1 MKKLLLIICFVSTCL
16 FGCLSS
22 EEDLII
28 NSDGSGTYK
37 TAVDLSGLFDMMQMM
52 ASMDT
57 SENSELKKISDK
69 NIDSVIS
76 FKSFIDTVSSLTKEE
91 KKLFEKATVRI
102 KMNQEEKNFKL
113 TMTYPFNRM
122 DDLQKLIEL
131 QQSDKV
137 PNPLKQSM
145 GDEMAATGD
154 NGLPSIDKIMN
165 LTFKKGLIERKID
178 QEKLDNLKNNEQFK
192 EAGQVE
198 EMLETITFSST
209 FHLPKAAKNTR
220 GEKLKL
226 SDDKKTVTMNYNLLD
241 LIKTP
246 ASLEF
251 KVEY

>member
-1 MKKLLLIICFVSTCL
+1 MKKLLLLISLSICL
-16 FGCLSS
+16 YGCLST
-22 EEDLII
+22 EENLVI
-28 NSDGSGTYK
+28 NSDGSGTYT
-37 TAVDLSGLFDMMQMM
+37 TAVDLSGMFDMMQMM

-57 SENSELKKISDK
+57 SQNSELKKMSDK

-76 FKSFIDTVSSLTKEE
+76 FKSFIDTVSSLSKDE
-91 KKLFEKATVRI
+91 KKLFEKATIQV

-113 TMTYPFNRM
+113 TMIYPFNKM

-145 GDEMAATGD
+145 GNEMAATGD
-154 NGLPSIDKIMN
+154 NGLPSIGNIMN

-178 QEKLDNLKNNEQFK
+178 QQKLNDLKENEQFK

-198 EMLETITFSST
+198 EMLEAITFSST

>member
-1 MKKLLLIICFVSTCL
+1 MKKFLLLICFVSICL
-16 FGCLSS
+16 LGCFST
-22 EEDLII
+22 EEDLNI

-37 TAVDLSGLFDMMQMM
+37 NAVDLSGLFDMMQMM

-57 SENSELKKISDK
+57 SESSELKKISDK

-76 FKSFIDTVSSLTKEE
+76 FKSFIDTVSSLSKDE
-91 KKLFEKATVRI
+91 KKLFEKATIQV
-102 KMNQEEKNFKL
+102 KMNQEEKIFKL
-113 TMTYPFNRM
+113 TMNYPFNKM
-122 DDLQKLIEL
+122 EDLQKLIEL

-145 GDEMAATGD
+145 GNEMPATGD
-154 NGLPSIDKIMN
+154 NGLPSIDKIMKM
-165 LTFKKGLIERKID
+165 TFKKGLIERKID
-178 QEKLDNLKNNEQFK
+178 QQKLNDLKENEQFK

-198 EMLETITFSST
+198 EMLEAITISST
-209 FHLPKAAKNTR
+209 YHLPKAAKNTR
-220 GEKLKL
+220 GERLKL
-226 SDDKKTVTMNYNLLD
+226 SDDKKTVMINYNLLD

>member
-1 MKKLLLIICFVSTCL
+1 
-16 FGCLSS
+16 
-22 EEDLII
+22 
-28 NSDGSGTYK
+28 
-37 TAVDLSGLFDMMQMM
+37 
-52 ASMDT
+52 
-57 SENSELKKISDK
+57 
-69 NIDSVIS
+69 
-76 FKSFIDTVSSLTKEE
+76 
-91 KKLFEKATVRI
+91 
-102 KMNQEEKNFKL
+102 MNQEEKNFKL
-113 TMTYPFNRM
+113 TMTYPFNKM

-178 QEKLDNLKNNEQFK
+178 QEKLNVLKNNEQFK